1 MNCKKGQQAQ
11 RQVSGTHLITAAKR
25 KENGKEWRQLK
36 ELKGHIEQNNI
47 YIKGIPQERKRYEYN
62 ETFKKL
68 SYDDKSVKSNSICKY
83 LYTQIGP
90 PEYIKQNFKD
100 LKREINSYTIILKDF
115 DTTISSM
122 DISLRKINK
131 KHCP

>member
-1 MNCKKGQQAQ
+1 MGKNGDSLRNLKDTSN
-11 RQVSGTHLITAAKR
+11 RITFT
-25 KENGKEWRQLK
+25 LK
-36 ELKGHIEQNNI
+36 ES
-47 YIKGIPQERKRYEYN
+47 PRRERKRYEYN

-100 LKREINSYTIILKDF
+100 LKREINSYTIILRDF
-115 DTTISSM
+115 NTTISSM